1 MLPAGRSKTIHVE
14 IPDEAGSLASVATLL
29 ALNGISI
36 KNIGITHNRESEDGV
51 LRIEFYG
58 EDAIQKA
65 AKLLTARGYTIF
77 VKK

>member
-1 MLPAGRSKTIHVE
+1 ME

-36 KNIGITHNRESEDGV
+36 KNIGITHNREFEEGV

-58 EDAIQKA
+58 PDAIDKA
-65 AKLLTARGYTIF
+65 AALLTARGYGIF
-77 VKK
+77 LKK